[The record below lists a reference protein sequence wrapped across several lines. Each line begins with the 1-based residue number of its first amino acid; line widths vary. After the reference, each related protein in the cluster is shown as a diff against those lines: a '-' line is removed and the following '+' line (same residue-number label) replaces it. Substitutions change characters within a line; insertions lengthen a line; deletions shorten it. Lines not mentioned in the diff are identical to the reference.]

1 MGRKCNIVETCFRHH
16 SIVILVCVMLIVA
29 GILSLKKINKNEFP
43 DFSLNKGVVAAVY
56 PGATPLQVERE
67 LTTPLEDY
75 IFQYKE
81 VNKEKTKSVSQSGM
95 SIVIV
100 ALNDGT
106 DNQELFWNRFKEGL
120 EQFRSELPAGV
131 AATRVIDDFGD
142 CSALLITFESDDK
155 TYSQL
160 NHYIDELKSRLRPI
174 PSVGRMTVTG
184 MQDQQIGVKLD
195 ADRLAQYGISD
206 KYLMANVFSHNF
218 VTSPG
223 GLKQSGQVQPIYVD
237 RPLGSE
243 YDLANLAILNE
254 PGKGV
259 IRLKDLAD
267 IGREYPEPSQ
277 KITNNGHKCLLLSI
291 EMKKDRDIVAMGH
304 DVKREIR
311 EFSRTLPPDV
321 TMFNITDQSQVVE
334 DSVYTFL
341 NELVIAIIAVILV
354 VMLLLPVRTAL
365 VAASTIPVTVFISLT
380 LFHLCGLELNTIT
393 LCLLIVTL
401 GMIVDDAIVIVDAYL
416 ERISGIPDLDD
427 RKRMEASV
435 WATRHYF
442 KSVLTATL
450 AITATF
456 YPMLY
461 TVKGILIYFLH
472 DFPLGMTIILFVSLL
487 ISQVLLPYLQY
498 IFIKV
503 PPKKQASVLTLIQ
516 EKYDRLIAWCFS
528 HTGLTVGIG
537 VLGIAAGVVMALAM
551 PQRLIPTAERNQ
563 FAVEIYMPAGTSL
576 EKTSMVADSLEHMIA
591 RDSRVVS
598 VASFKGTGSPRFQ
611 TTYAPHLPGSN
622 FAQFI
627 VNTQSKKA
635 TVSLLDEL
643 EPRYAD
649 WFPEAYVRFKQLN
662 YSEKDYPVEVI
673 LTGDSLASLRLA
685 VDSVKSLLRMLPQLE
700 QPRSDLG
707 NPAPA
712 THVTLDAEQAARY
725 GVNSPMLELSMLL
738 RYSGGVKVAS
748 VWEDG
753 MEIPIVLSSNHRG
766 HATVPD
772 LEQEPVP
779 TLAGLSS
786 VPLGQIAEV
795 RTDWE
800 ESTIPHLG
808 GKRSATVM
816 SDLRRGMDANGMATA
831 GKLKRLLKEKGDSFL
846 PQGVSLKLGG
856 DWDDYM
862 FHMPGILLALLGA
875 VIVNFLIMLIHFHK
889 VSTATILLCCFS
901 LTLFG
906 TALGTLVFGVEFG
919 STSVLGLVT
928 LMGVLVRNCTI
939 MIDCTEQL
947 IDDGMPVREACLVSA
962 RRRMRPILLTS
973 AAAAVGV
980 IPMIISHN
988 SLWMPMGAVIF
999 AGTLCTM
1006 LFIVTVIPV
1015 VFYLANKKR

>member
-1 MGRKCNIVETCFRHH
+1 MGRKGNFVETCFRHH
-16 SIVILVCVMLIVA
+16 SIVILVSVMLIVA
-29 GILSLKKINKNEFP
+29 GIFSLKKINKNEFP
-43 DFSLNKGVVAAVY
+43 YFSLGKGVVVAIY

-75 IFQYKE
+75 IFQFKE

-95 SIVIV
+95 SVVIV
-100 ALNDGT
+100 ALNDAT
-106 DNQELFWNRFKEGL
+106 DNQDVFWNRFKDGL
-120 EQFRSELPAGV
+120 DQFRSELPAGV
-131 AATRVIDDFGD
+131 AATRVIDNFGD

-160 NHYIDELKSRLRPI
+160 NHYVDELKARLRPI
-174 PSVGRMTVTG
+174 QSVGRMTVTG

-195 ADRLAQYGISD
+195 ANRLAQYGISD
-206 KYLMANVFSHNF
+206 KYLMASVFSQNF

-223 GLKQSGQVQPIYVD
+223 GLKSEGLVQPVYVD

-243 YDLANLAILNE
+243 YDIANLAILSE

-259 IRLKDLAD
+259 IRLKDVAD
-267 IGREYPEPSQ
+267 ITREYPEPSQ
-277 KITNNGHKCLLLSI
+277 QITNNGHKCLLLSI
-291 EMKKDRDIVAMGH
+291 EMKKDRDIVSMGH

-311 EFSRTLPPDV
+311 EFSRTLPADV

-334 DSVYTFL
+334 DSVNNFL
-341 NELVIAIIAVILV
+341 RELLIAIIAVILV
-354 VMLLLPVRTAL
+354 VVLLLPVRTAL

-380 LFHLCGLELNTIT
+380 LFHLCGLELDTIT

-401 GMIVDDAIVIVDAYL
+401 GMIVDDAIVIIDAYL

-427 RKRMEASV
+427 KKRMEASI

-442 KSVLTATL
+442 KSVLSATL

-456 YPMLY
+456 YPLLY
-461 TVKGILIYFLH
+461 TVKGILVYFLH

-498 IFIKV
+498 IFIKE
-503 PPKKQASVLTLIQ
+503 PPKRQVSFLTMVQKL
-516 EKYDRLIAWCFS
+516 YDRLIGWCFR
-528 HTGLTVGIG
+528 HTALTVGIG
-537 VLGIAAGVVMALAM
+537 VTGVAAGVAMALVM
-551 PQRLIPTAERNQ
+551 PQRMIPTAERNQ

-591 RDSRVVS
+591 RDNRVVS

-611 TTYAPHLPGSN
+611 TAYTPHLPGTN

-627 VNTQSKKA
+627 VNTKSNKA

-643 EPRYAD
+643 EPIYAD
-649 WFPEAYVRFKQLN
+649 WFPEAFVRFKQLN

-673 LTGDSLASLRLA
+673 LTGDSLSDLRVA
-685 VDSVKSLLRMLPQLE
+685 VDSVKSLFRMLPQLE

-707 NPAPA
+707 NPAPV
-712 THVTLDAEQAARY
+712 THVVLDPQQAARY
-725 GVNSPMLELSMLL
+725 SINPFLFELSMLL

-753 MEIPIVLSSNHRG
+753 MEIPVVLSSGHRG
-766 HATVPD
+766 HATAME
-772 LEQEPVP
+772 LEREPVP

-786 VPLGQIAEV
+786 VPLGQIAQV

-800 ESTIPHLG
+800 ESTIPHLN

-816 SDLRRGMDANGMATA
+816 SDLRRGVKANGMNVAV
-831 GKLKRLLKEKGDSFL
+831 KLKRMLKEKGDGFL
-846 PQGVSLKLGG
+846 PQGVSLTLDG
-856 DWDDYM
+856 DWEEYAY
-862 FHMPGILLALLGA
+862 HMPGIMLALLGA
-875 VIVNFLIMLIHFHK
+875 VIVNFLIMLIHFSK
-889 VSTATILLCCFS
+889 VSTATMLLCCFS

-906 TALGTLVFGVEFG
+906 TALGILLFGVEFG
-919 STSVLGLVT
+919 STAVLGLVT
-928 LMGVLVRNCTI
+928 LLGVMVRNCTI

-947 IDDGMPVREACLVSA
+947 IESGMPVRDACIASA
-962 RRRMRPILLTS
+962 QRRMRPILLTS
-973 AAAAVGV
+973 TAAAVGV

-999 AGTLCTM
+999 TGTLCTM
-1006 LFIVTVIPV
+1006 FFIVTVIPV
-1015 VFYLANKKR
+1015 LFYLVNRNR